1 MYTGAYWGVLG
12 CTGAYCGVLE
22 HQVAPSS
29 YCGVLELQVATP
41 ARSMKP
47 SILGRE
53 VHRSSYWGVLG
64 FEVATG
70 CYGADPLSRCL
81 RAVRPKSFGR
91 ARWAGGYADDLKE
104 GIKKG
109 SQRSL

>member
-70 CYGADPLSRCL
+70 CYPKLAVPLS
-81 RAVRPKSFGR
+81 VSFAWKNLTACTVVSR
-91 ARWAGGYADDLKE
+91 
-104 GIKKG
+104 I
-109 SQRSL
+109 